1 MRKIEVYDIETI
13 AGVFSYVGY
22 NIDSNELN
30 TFIIHESKN
39 QLNELVSHIL
49 SLSGMIGYNNLGFD
63 YPILHYII
71 KNYENWQSWSNRDV
85 ISAIYNK
92 AQEIIESQS
101 FDTRFSH
108 NIKTKDILV
117 EQLDLFK
124 IWHFDNQAKLTSLKA
139 LEISMNYPNVM
150 EMNMPHNTL
159 YVTDEQVEELLKY
172 NINDVLATHAFY
184 LLSKDKINL
193 RLQLKEKYK
202 LDCLNYSDSKIGE
215 ELVLDLYAKA
225 TKQNKWDIKKAG
237 GTNNDVIHLKDC
249 IFDYIQFKTPIF
261 NRLLNDLKSKFVK
274 TTKDKIDTSV
284 IYKGFKYDYG
294 LGGIHGSIKA
304 GVYESDD
311 DYIIVDA
318 DVASLYP
325 SIAVI
330 NNLYPSHLGSK
341 FCEVYKDI
349 LDQRIK
355 AKKEGFMTV
364 SDGLKLSLNSVY
376 GKSND
381 KFSFLRDSL
390 YTLKTTINGQL
401 MLTMLCEDLVE
412 NIEDLTML
420 QINTD
425 GLSIKIRRS
434 DYNKYFEICKNW
446 EEKTKLTLEYVEY
459 SKMIISDVNNYISLS
474 TKNKVKYK
482 GKYEIEKELHKDN
495 SDKIVAIALSEYFIN
510 NIPVEDTIRN
520 HKNIYDFCARQKF
533 TGKNYGVT
541 HTLSYDEDGI
551 PFDKIERQQKNVR
564 YYISNKGSTFIKH
577 YEDESTEVINKGYQ
591 ITVFNNYVEKNMEDY
606 SINYQYYI
614 KETNKII
621 NTIVS
626 NQMQLF

>member
-13 AGVFSYVGY
+13 AGIFSYVGY
-22 NIDSNELN
+22 NIDSKELSV
-30 TFIIHESKN
+30 FIIHESKN
-39 QLNELVSHIL
+39 QLNELVDHIL
-49 SLSGMIGYNNLGFD
+49 SLSGMIGFNSLGFD
-63 YPILHYII
+63 YPILHFII
-71 KNYENWQSWSNRDV
+71 KNYKSWQNWSVRD
-85 ISAIYNK
+85 IITAIYNK

-108 NIKTKDILV
+108 NIKAKDILIH
-117 EQLDLFK
+117 QLDLFK
-124 IWHFDNQAKLTSLKA
+124 IWHFDNKAKLTSLKA

-150 EMNMPHNTL
+150 EMNMPHDTL
-159 YVTDEQVEELLKY
+159 YVTEEQVQELLKY
-172 NINDVLATHAFY
+172 NVNDVLATHAFY
-184 LLSKDKINL
+184 LLSQDKINL
-193 RLQLKEKYK
+193 RLQLREKYG
-202 LDCLNYSDSKIGE
+202 LECLNYSDSKIGE
-215 ELVLDLYAKA
+215 ELVLDLYSKA
-225 TKQNKWDIKKAG
+225 LNQNKWDIKKAG
-237 GTNNDVIHLKDC
+237 GTENDIISLKDC
-249 IFDYIQFKTPIF
+249 IFDYIKFKTPTF
-261 NRLLNDLKSKFVK
+261 NRLLNDLKCKFVK

-311 DYIIVDA
+311 LYIIIDA

-330 NNLYPSHLGSK
+330 NNLYPSHLGLK

-349 LDQRIK
+349 LGQRIK
-355 AKKEGFMTV
+355 AKKEGLMTV

-381 KFSFLRDSL
+381 KYSFLKDSK
-390 YTLKTTINGQL
+390 YTLLTTINGQL
-401 MLTMLCEDLVE
+401 MLSMLCEDLVE

-420 QINTD
+420 QVNTD
-425 GLSIKIRRS
+425 GFSIKILRS
-434 DYNKYFEICKNW
+434 EYDKYLNICKAW

-459 SKMIISDVNNYISLS
+459 SKMVIRDVNNYIAQT
-474 TKNKVKYK
+474 TKGKLKYK
-482 GKYEIEKELHKDN
+482 GTFEINKELHKDN
-495 SDKIVAIALSEYFIN
+495 SDKVVAIALSEYFIN
-510 NIPVEDTIRN
+510 NIPVEETIKN

-541 HTLSYDEDGI
+541 HTLSYENGT

-591 ITVFNNYVEKNMEDY
+591 VNVFNNYVEKEFKDY
-606 SINYQYYI
+606 DINYQYYI

-621 NTIVS
+621 NTIVN
-626 NQMQLF
+626 NQMCLF